1 MDLTSIIV
9 LIISGLLLMLSLI
22 RDRKKT
28 LTSLKVALNVGKRLL
43 PSIAAIILLVGIMVG
58 FVPPHWVAR
67 TIGTKSGAPGVVI
80 ATFIGAVLFIPA
92 IIAFPLAK
100 SFIDMGAGTMAT
112 AAFITT
118 LTMVGFVFLPLE
130 IKELGKRFALTRN
143 AASLI
148 SAVIIA
154 VIVGAIL

>member
-9 LIISGLLLMLSLI
+9 LGISAVLLLLSLL
-22 RDRKKT
+22 RDRGKT
-28 LTSLKVALNVGKRLL
+28 LASLKIALDVAKRLI

-67 TIGTKSGAPGVVI
+67 SIGAQSGAVGVLI

-92 IIAFPLAK
+92 IIAFPLAR
-100 SFIDMGAGTMAT
+100 SFLDMGAGLTAT
-112 AAFITT
+112 AAFIST

-130 IKELGKRFALTRN
+130 IKELGKKFALTRN
-143 AASLI
+143 GMSLLA
-148 SAVIIA
+148 AVIIA
-154 VIVGAIL
+154 LIVGLIL